1 MGKRKRK
8 MIDKEK
14 AVIILSGGMDSVTVL
29 AYAIKKGFSC
39 YTLTFDYGQKSKS
52 EIEAASYY
60 SNHYKCNESKIFKI
74 DFSNFS
80 KSALT
85 DKDKSVIDSSVEN
98 IPSTYVSMRN
108 VIFLSIACS
117 WAESINCCNIFIG
130 ANAIDYSGYP
140 DCREVFLDSYEK
152 MINLGSK
159 TGVEGG
165 SLKIH
170 RPLVSMSKA
179 QIVKL
184 GHSLGVDYKKTI
196 SCYQATDNGKA
207 CGKCE
212 SCELR
217 KKGFFEKLFH
227 LFN

>member
-1 MGKRKRK
+1 

-39 YTLTFDYGQKSKS
+39 HTLTFDYGQKSKS

-60 SNHYKCNESKIFKI
+60 SNYYKCNESKIFKI

-184 GHSLGVDYKKTI
+184 GHSLGIDYKKTI

-217 KKGFFEKLFH
+217 KKGFFENGLPDET
-227 LFN
+227 LYI

>member
-1 MGKRKRK
+1 

-60 SNHYKCNESKIFKI
+60 SNYYKCNESKIFKI

-184 GHSLGVDYKKTI
+184 GHSLGIDYKKTI

-217 KKGFFEKLFH
+217 KKGFFENGLPDET
-227 LFN
+227 LYA

>member
-1 MGKRKRK
+1 

-60 SNHYKCNESKIFKI
+60 SNYYKCNESKIFKI

-184 GHSLGVDYKKTI
+184 GHSLGIDYKKTI

-217 KKGFFEKLFH
+217 KKGFFENGLPDET
-227 LFN
+227 LYI

>member
-1 MGKRKRK
+1 

-60 SNHYKCNESKIFKI
+60 SNYYKCNESKIFKI

-85 DKDKSVIDSSVEN
+85 DKDKSVIDSSAEN

-184 GHSLGVDYKKTI
+184 GHSLGIDYKKTI

-217 KKGFFEKLFH
+217 KKGFFENGLPDET
-227 LFN
+227 LYI

>member
-1 MGKRKRK
+1 

-60 SNHYKCNESKIFKI
+60 SNYYKCNENKTFKI

-184 GHSLGVDYKKTI
+184 GHSLGIDYKKTI

-217 KKGFFEKLFH
+217 KKGFFENGLPDET
-227 LFN
+227 LYI

>member
-1 MGKRKRK
+1 

-14 AVIILSGGMDSVTVL
+14 AVIILSGGMDSVTAL

-52 EIEAASYY
+52 EIEAANYY
-60 SNHYKCNESKIFKI
+60 SNYYKCNDSKIFKI
-74 DFSNFS
+74 DFSKFS
-80 KSALT
+80 VSALT

-152 MINLGSK
+152 MINLVSK
-159 TGVEGG
+159 TVVEGG

-170 RPLVSMSKA
+170 RPLISMSKA

-217 KKGFFEKLFH
+217 KKGFFENGLPDET
-227 LFN
+227 LYI

>member
-1 MGKRKRK
+1 

-39 YTLTFDYGQKSKS
+39 HTLTFDYGQKSKS

-60 SNHYKCNESKIFKI
+60 SNYYKCNESKIFKI

-85 DKDKSVIDSSVEN
+85 DKDKSVIDSSAEN

-184 GHSLGVDYKKTI
+184 GHSLGIDYKKTI

-217 KKGFFEKLFH
+217 KKGFFENGLPDET
-227 LFN
+227 LYI